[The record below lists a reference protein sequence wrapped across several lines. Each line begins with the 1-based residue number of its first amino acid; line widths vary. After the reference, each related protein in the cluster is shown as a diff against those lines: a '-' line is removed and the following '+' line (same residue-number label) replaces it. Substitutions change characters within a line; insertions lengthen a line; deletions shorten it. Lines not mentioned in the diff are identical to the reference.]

1 VTWITCCR
9 HHAVRHAA
17 ILHRSQSMRKLT
29 ILTMIWLLGP
39 AFSAGA
45 VETARHNHALARSKA
60 QSIQRAAEPTPRLAA
75 PVDSYRA

>member
-1 VTWITCCR
+1 
-9 HHAVRHAA
+9 
-17 ILHRSQSMRKLT
+17 MRKLT

-75 PVDSYRA
+75 PVDSYRACGPDLTRRTRRRLTGGCPTRA